1 MAKRMRLFIDTTA
14 FIALEDED
22 DKEHKTALDY
32 REKIRLG
39 ETSFRALYTSNY
51 ILDEVFTLLRL
62 KLSHQA
68 AVTFGENI
76 KRSKILRVLRITPE
90 IEINAWNIFKKHRDK
105 DFSFTDCTSFAL
117 MEQEAISTA
126 FTFDKHFQQYG
137 FQTVP

>member
-1 MAKRMRLFIDTTA
+1 MRLFIDTTA
-14 FIALEDED
+14 FVALEDED

-32 REKIRLG
+32 REKIRQG
-39 ETSFRALYTSNY
+39 KTPFRALYTSNY

-62 KLSHQA
+62 NLSHRA
-68 AVTFGENI
+68 TLAFEENI
-76 KRSKILRVLRITPE
+76 KRSKILRILRVTPE
-90 IEINAWNIFKKHRDK
+90 IENVAWNIFKKYGDK